1 MFCIEQRLRP
11 RQPYDA
17 YMVNEKH
24 KNHPDDVTLA
34 EHTKEMNE
42 SRTTASARKAL
53 ELAAAAIGPFHPNE

>member
-17 YMVNEKH
+17 YRVNEKH
-24 KNHPDDVTLA
+24 KNQSDDVTLA
-34 EHTKEMNE
+34 ELTKEMNE

-53 ELAAAAIGPFHPNE
+53 ELAAAAIRPFHPNE